1 MVVIVQST
9 AIVAGSG
16 IEARTVQVQTGGIGN
31 SAFVIK
37 HGGIL
42 NSNIIRQFGGFDSA
56 TKILQFTGAGQ
67 DTHIVNPS
75 VIESTATVEFILFP
89 KDFSRTVF
97 LAGVVGTS
105 GTVEKFFDRSPFFF
119 TPSET
124 DPNTLRDISEAQQFL
139 IFSECNITTFD
150 PFRNIPNS
158 TFIIT
163 DRGIEGSDLQEII
176 TNGSFE
182 QDLSGWTVQAVSG
195 TSSFNIVTSQPT
207 GVGFNDSSPVSVPNG
222 TKMLHVISRNPPISP
237 HILRQTYEFGTYEVN
252 SSQLRTFAFSIC
264 PDAISTNSA
273 FQANLIFRQNGVQ
286 KANLQYRISGLGTPS
301 PLPAGVTAGPID
313 THTLTGFTADVFN
326 SVARNIREDLNYT
339 TFEFNTLE
347 TWFIFDDVNS
357 TTDILFD
364 NVGLTMD
371 IPQRQLQRT
380 TDVAHINTNHPVA
393 SGFGLLTVPLTI
405 SGAGNINQVDLTP
418 PFFAETSPL
427 SGTQNVP
434 ETSQLSFHIQDL
446 SSAVSQPTIFV
457 WANHTPIVSVGI
469 AVTGTEY
476 PIASKT
482 VLAPNDIL
490 YTFTPSP
497 GTFSSG
503 EIIAISGSFA
513 DLASVSN
520 LGTGAYEFQIVGSGG
535 LGATISGAPD
545 VTAPTITPVD
555 PQDLDFQVSANTD
568 ILFSI
573 TDDASGVD
581 PATVK
586 LYLNGALKIDGDTVF
601 AGDMDRVAN
610 ASRGFDYTYNPVGQ
624 FTFGQTITGTIE
636 ASDFVG
642 NSSTLSYQFTITP
655 DDTLTIEN
663 FFLGLDQS
671 MLLTTGTLLSVDVR
685 DELYGVSSGTSY
697 LTLNGVVPSGLY
709 TVASGLGVSG
719 TCPALLQFQLP
730 LYGLVDFREDLVVV
744 VHAENC
750 FPGPYPII
758 QEQQF
763 TLRPGYEVRWPNK
776 TEDQEGGPES
786 IFPYITNIQVLAE
799 IKNYAKKYGEASA
812 FYRFLTEG
820 QHQANLG
827 AIIISNVEVADLPAT
842 LTSLNPFF
850 EYGKTM
856 TLEIEADDL
865 EGNQFRLTH
874 VFTIEESP

>member
-1 MVVIVQST
+1 VPVIVQST

-16 IEARTVQVQTGGIGN
+16 IEARTVQVQFGGINN

-37 HGGIL
+37 HGSIL
-42 NSNIIRQFGGFDSA
+42 NSNIVRQFGGIDSA
-56 TKILQFTGAGQ
+56 TKLLQFTGDNQ
-67 DTHIVNPS
+67 DTHIISPS
-75 VIESTATVEFILFP
+75 IIESTATVKFILFP

-97 LAGVVGTS
+97 LAAVVGTS
-105 GTVEKFFDRSPFFF
+105 GTAARFFDRSPFFF

-139 IFSECNITTFD
+139 IFSECNINTFD

-163 DRGIEGSDLQEII
+163 DRGLAGSDLQETI

-182 QDLSGWTVQAVSG
+182 QDLSGWTVQNVSG
-195 TSSFNIVTSQPT
+195 TSSFSVVTSQPT
-207 GVGFNDSSPVSVPNG
+207 GVGFNDGSPVSVPNG
-222 TKMLHVISRNPPISP
+222 TKMLHVTSRAPISP
-237 HILRQTYEFGTYEVN
+237 HILRQTYEFGTYKVN
-252 SSQLRTFAFSIC
+252 SSQLRTFAFSLC
-264 PDAISTNSA
+264 PNIISTNSA

-286 KANLQYRISGLGTPS
+286 KANLQYRVSGLGTPS
-301 PLPAGVTAGPID
+301 PLPAGVTAVPID
-313 THTLTGFTADVFN
+313 TNTLPSFTADVFN
-326 SVARNIREDLNYT
+326 NVARNIREDLNYT

-347 TWFIFDDVNS
+347 TWFIFDDTANN
-357 TTDILFD
+357 TNYLFD
-364 NVGLTMD
+364 NVGLTID
-371 IPQRQLQRT
+371 IPQRQLLRT
-380 TDVAHINTNHPVA
+380 IDVAHINTNHPVA

-405 SGAGNINQVDLTP
+405 SGADNITQVDLSG

-427 SGTQNVP
+427 SGTHNVP

-446 SSAVSQPTIFV
+446 SSAISQPTISV
-457 WANHTPIVSVGI
+457 KVNHTVVVNVGI
-469 AVTGTEY
+469 ATTSTEY

-490 YTFTPSP
+490 YTFTPAP

-503 EIIAISGSFA
+503 EIIAVSGSFA

-520 LGTGAYEFQIVGSGG
+520 LGTGAYQFQIVGSGG

-545 VTAPTITPVD
+545 VTAPVIIPTY
-555 PQDLDFQVSANTD
+555 PQNLDFQVSANTD
-568 ILFSI
+568 IVFSI

-586 LYLNGALKIDGDTVF
+586 LYLNGALKISGDTAA

-610 ASRGFDYTYNPVGQ
+610 TSRGFDYTYNPVGQ
-624 FTFGQTITGTIE
+624 FTFGQTITGSIE
-636 ASDFVG
+636 AEDFAG
-642 NSSTLSYQFTITP
+642 NAGTHSYQFTITP
-655 DDTLTIEN
+655 DDTLSIEN

-671 MLLTTGTLLSVDVR
+671 TPLTTGTLLSVDLR

-709 TVASGLGVSG
+709 TVASGLAASG

-730 LYGLVDFREDLVVV
+730 LYNLIDYRDDLVIV

-750 FPGPYPII
+750 FPGVYPVI

-763 TLRPGYEVRWPNK
+763 TIRPGYEVRWPNK
-776 TEDQEGGPES
+776 TEDQAGGPEA

-812 FYRFLTEG
+812 FFRFLTEG
-820 QHQANLG
+820 QHKSDLG
-827 AIIISNVEVADLPAT
+827 AVIISNVEVADLPAT
-842 LTSLNPFF
+842 LTVLNPFF

-874 VFTIEESP
+874 IFTIEESP